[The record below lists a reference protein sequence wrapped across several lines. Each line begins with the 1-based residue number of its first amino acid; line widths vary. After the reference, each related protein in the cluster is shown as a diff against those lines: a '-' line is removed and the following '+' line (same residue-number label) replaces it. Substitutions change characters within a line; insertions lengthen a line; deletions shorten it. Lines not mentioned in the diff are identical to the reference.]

1 MFRILLTIGIGVVLG
16 GATVVAIVDRK
27 PAPIRIPDP
36 APVMSCPVI
45 APINATAPAQPAA
58 VERPTDVESVNR
70 VIANVSEFEKKRVL
84 FEIAAEGDSA
94 TLQRLIFDGNRISDY
109 DDRSTALLIFF
120 GRLTELDPR
129 SALALARLDTIA
141 MRDAIVK
148 QVWKLWSIE
157 DLEGA
162 LQEAA
167 QLPDAID
174 REVAAQSMFS
184 AYGYMGNTATRR
196 ISAITGIAP
205 DSENRA
211 RYLYRLA
218 GKSPASALDQVNLM
232 DSAQMQREA
241 IIHLGRY
248 LVKQEGGRAIDYAN
262 RLAKSEH
269 RNQYLTVVIMK
280 IAEVDPQSALTAISS
295 MDDPR
300 LQRHL
305 FGDLFMEVM
314 QRDIHLAKQ
323 LADSLVHTRAKDM
336 AYFRIINYH
345 ARRDPVESAAW
356 VDLITDQK
364 LRQYAQQRVERA
376 RRRNSQ

>member
-16 GATVVAIVDRK
+16 GATVGAIVDRK

-45 APINATAPAQPAA
+45 DSIDATVPARPAA
-58 VERPTDVESVNR
+58 VERPTGAESVNR
-70 VIANVSEFEKKRVL
+70 AIANVSEFEKKRVL
-84 FEIAAEGDSA
+84 IEIAAGADSA
-94 TLQRLIFDGNRISDY
+94 TLQRLIFDANRIGDY
-109 DDRSTALLIFF
+109 DDRSTALLVFF

-129 SALALARLDTIA
+129 SALALAQLETIA
-141 MRDAIVK
+141 MRDGIVK
-148 QVWKLWSIE
+148 QVWKLWAIE

-184 AYGYMGNTATRR
+184 AYGYMGNGATQR
-196 ISAITGIAP
+196 ITAITGIAP
-205 DSENRA
+205 DSESRA

-218 GKSPASALDQVNLM
+218 DKSPASALDQVNVM
-232 DSAQMQREA
+232 DSAQMQGEA
-241 IIHLGRY
+241 VIHLGRY
-248 LVKQEGGRAIDYAN
+248 LVKQEGGRALDYAN
-262 RLAKSEH
+262 RLANSEH
-269 RNQYLTVVIMK
+269 RNQYLAVVIRK
-280 IAEVDPQSALTAISS
+280 IAEADPLSALTAISS

-300 LQRHL
+300 LQHHL
-305 FGDLFMEVM
+305 FGDLFSEVI

-345 ARRDPVESAAW
+345 ARGDPVESAAW
-356 VDLITDQK
+356 VDLITDQR
-364 LRQYAQQRVERA
+364 LRQYAQQQVA
-376 RRRNSQ
+376 TAKRRISH